1 VPSLS
6 VNQVEA
12 ILGQG
17 LVDPPTFNPHGNLG
31 FNIEWIRL
39 NSCPEA
45 IDHPLK
51 YPTFA
56 DWALG
61 QFGKGIDEVIHTTPP
76 LPIPPLER
84 GEMGKGSWAFLSVDP
99 FPRLG
104 KGGKGSK

>member
-1 VPSLS
+1 VPSLA
-6 VNQVEA
+6 VDQVEA

-17 LVDPPTFNPHGNLG
+17 LVDSPTFNSHRNLG

-51 YPTFA
+51 YPTCA

-61 QFGKGIDEVIHTTPP
+61 TGRKGIDEMITHSRA
-76 LPIPPLER
+76 I
-84 GEMGKGSWAFLSVDP
+84 GHQFQ
-99 FPRLG
+99 FP
-104 KGGKGSK
+104 S

>member
-12 ILGQG
+12 IFGQG
-17 LVDPPTFNPHGNLG
+17 LVNSPTLNPHRNLG

-61 QFGKGIDEVIHTTPP
+61 KGRKGIDKRFTHLRVN
-76 LPIPPLER
+76 L
-84 GEMGKGSWAFLSVDP
+84 DP
-99 FPRLG
+99 FPFP
-104 KGGKGSK
+104 S